1 MANIPQV
8 LVTELS
14 AVYDSQISFYGKA
27 LLISG
32 NGVTELQSC
41 KCRVARLE
49 NGELTIL
56 PGAQDWWSATTG
68 RHINSFVQQLGG
80 DKMTKAQVIEA
91 SNTGKNLLA

>member
-41 KCRVARLE
+41 KSRVARLE
-49 NGELTIL
+49 NDELTIL
-56 PGAQDWWSATTG
+56 PGAQDWLSAATG

-80 DKMTKAQVIEA
+80 NKMTKAQIIEA
-91 SNTGKNLLA
+91 SNTGKDVLA